1 MKLNREKLYKKISM
15 KNYFKLIRKISNRN
29 NKLYNLQTE
38 SFSQVIFCRISYL
51 ITPFFIFLKISPNI
65 ITFLNFIISILSLI
79 LIFLGNEIFFNYGI
93 FLYFLYRTIDFCD
106 GGVARYKNISTFYG
120 RFIDAVADI
129 FFNSFILF
137 SLSFFAY
144 EYFDSKFLLVTG
156 VIASIL
162 TSFDSFIY
170 DKYSSLARWS
180 NFQNKN
186 KILPYIK
193 KTFLPKISF
202 MYNDIITI
210 AILMLP
216 FLIHNNEIFYFA
228 ILLVFVVFILSAIQ
242 TFLVHLYFGFINL
255 NLNAADKNSSKKAK

>member
-1 MKLNREKLYKKISM
+1 M
-15 KNYFKLIRKISNRN
+15 KNYFRLIRKISNRN

-38 SFSQVIFCRISYL
+38 SYSQVIFCRISYL
-51 ITPFFIFLKISPNI
+51 ITPFFIFFKISPNI
-65 ITFLNFIISILSLI
+65 ITFLNFIISILSVI

-106 GGVARYKNISTFYG
+106 GGVARHKNISTFYG

-144 EYFDSKFLLVTG
+144 EYFDSKFLLAIG

-162 TSFDSFIY
+162 TSYDSFIY

-180 NFQNKN
+180 NSQNK
-186 KILPYIK
+186 KQILPYVK

-210 AILMLP
+210 TILLLP
-216 FLIHNNEIFYFA
+216 FLILSSKLFYFA
-228 ILLVFVVFILSAIQ
+228 FFLVFIVFILSALQ
-242 TFLVHLYFGFINL
+242 TFFIHLYFGYTYL
-255 NLNAADKNSSKKAK
+255 NLNASDKNSKKKAK

>member
-1 MKLNREKLYKKISM
+1 MN
-15 KNYFKLIRKISNRN
+15 NYLKLINKLSERN
-29 NKLYNLQTE
+29 NKLYNFKTE
-38 SFSQVIFCRISYL
+38 SISQVIFCRISYL
-51 ITPFFIFLKISPNI
+51 ITPIFIYIKVTPNI
-65 ITFLNFIISILSLI
+65 ITLLNFIISIFSI
-79 LIFLGNEIFFNYGI
+79 VLIFLGDVIFFNYGI
-93 FLYFLYRTIDFCD
+93 FLYFLYRVIDFCD
-106 GGVARYKNISTFYG
+106 GGVARHRNISTFYG

-144 EYFDSKFLLVTG
+144 EYFDSNILLITG
-156 VIASIL
+156 IMASIL

-180 NFQNKN
+180 NSQNKK

-210 AILMLP
+210 TILLLP
-216 FLIHNNEIFYFA
+216 FLIVSSKLFYFA
-228 ILLVFVVFILSAIQ
+228 FFLVFIVFILSALQ
-242 TFLVHLYFGFINL
+242 TFFIHLYFAYTCL
-255 NLNAADKNSSKKAK
+255 NLNASDKNSKKKAK